1 MKHIKLFE
9 NFISEKKHDVEALL
23 SMSAF
28 DDQPEFKR
36 LYPIW
41 YEQTGVH
48 DGMPLKLNG
57 GKKTS
62 NYGFY
67 AAADRGSRSPVKGLW
82 IGWWDVKSKDYA
94 DPFRGSGSG
103 QVMDDEGNLTELGK
117 TIMNSK

>member
-9 NFISEKKHDVEALL
+9 NFISEKKHNVEDFL

-28 DDQPEFKR
+28 DNQPEFKR

-41 YEQTGVH
+41 YEQTGIY

-67 AAADRGSRSPVKGLW
+67 AAADRKNNIGKGLW
-82 IGWWDVKSKDYA
+82 MGWWDIKSKDYG
-94 DPFRGSGSG
+94 DTFRGSGSG
-103 QVMDDEGNLTELGK
+103 KIMEEDGTITVLGQ
-117 TIMNSK
+117 TLLNSK